1 MVGKY
6 MPARVKAESP
16 AELYQYGG
24 EGRVS
29 TDIYPGTHL
38 LVFTQASIGS
48 PKELTMGRLTST
60 TLGEFDDF
68 LTATLIDQ
76 VSILLIT
83 NSTASNYL

>member
-6 MPARVKAESP
+6 MPARVKAESL

-48 PKELTMGRLTST
+48 LKELTIGRLIST
-60 TLGEFDDF
+60 ALREFNNF
-68 LTATLIDQ
+68 FIATLI
-76 VSILLIT
+76 
-83 NSTASNYL
+83 N